1 MRRLYK
7 FGRFLCWLYCAP
19 FIRLKVS
26 GRNNI
31 PKKGGFIL
39 ASNHVSYLDP
49 MVLGFA
55 CPRNLNFMAKAELFR
70 NALFGRLIGS
80 VGAFPVKRKS
90 GDASALKEAIRRIVS
105 GKGLVLFPE
114 GGRGNGANLQQP
126 EAGIGFIA
134 AKAAVP
140 VIPVFIRG
148 TGIALPKGSRKIK
161 RAQVS
166 VVFGKPLFIEKNME
180 YQDAANLIMANIRH
194 LS

>member
-1 MRRLYK
+1 MYK

-19 FIRLKVS
+19 FIRLRVS
-26 GRNNI
+26 GKENI

-49 MVLGFA
+49 MILGFA
-55 CPRNLNFMAKAELFR
+55 CPRNLNFMAKEELFR
-70 NALFGRLIGS
+70 NTFFGRLISS

-90 GDASALKEAIRRIVS
+90 GDASALKEAIKRVVS

-114 GGRGNGANLQQP
+114 GGRGSGDKLQQP

-134 AKAAVP
+134 TKAAAP
-140 VIPVFIRG
+140 VIPAFIKG
-148 TGIALPKGSRKIK
+148 TEIALPKGSRKIK
-161 RAQVS
+161 RAQVN
-166 VVFGKPLFIEKNME
+166 VVFGKPLFIVKNKH

-194 LS
+194 LSG